1 VEIHPVMKIEFSDQ
15 ALAARI
21 FSCANEATNI
31 APINNAH
38 PCRLLPFIE

>member
-21 FSCANEATNI
+21 FSCARDSLAG
-31 APINNAH
+31 
-38 PCRLLPFIE
+38 